1 MKKNEKW
8 IMDFWGRNAP
18 KGENGRKTQIFIKV
32 FKKNLVIFS
41 QKTAFF
47 NFDTT
52 FGIILYIFYVFLCV
66 KICMML
72 EVYTRGVSSKS

>member
-1 MKKNEKW
+1 MKKHEKW
-8 IMDFWGRNAP
+8 IMGFRGRFAP
-18 KGENGRKTQIFIKV
+18 RDKKQLKTQIFIKV